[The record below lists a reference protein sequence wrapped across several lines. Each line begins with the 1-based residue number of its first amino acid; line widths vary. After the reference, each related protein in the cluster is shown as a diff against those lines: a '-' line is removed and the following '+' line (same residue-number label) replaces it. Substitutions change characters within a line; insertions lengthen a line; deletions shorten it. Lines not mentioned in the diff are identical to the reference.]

1 MIAEKRK
8 LFPFLVMIR
17 MSIVVAQC
25 RYHHSVAQQL
35 TWLISSLRLVAK
47 ASVAVSM
54 VTCRHSSSCSYFGSC
69 TFQGMST

>member
-54 VTCRHSSSCSYFGSC
+54 VTCRRSSSSCSYFGRC
-69 TFQGMST
+69 TF